1 MALRRKDLL
10 YGAHGA
16 LVLAYGL
23 GRLVA
28 ARQAAGLDEAAGF
41 AASAL
46 GRSMAL
52 AAMLIGVPALAAV
65 AWLTFLE
72 RRDGIVLVLFALLV
86 LAFAKRDGTDAL
98 DFAYVLAAAAAIGL
112 RVVRRGGS

>member
-28 ARQAAGLDEAAGF
+28 ARQEAGLDEAAGF
-41 AASAL
+41 ASSAL

-52 AAMLIGVPALAAV
+52 AAMVIGMPALLAV
-65 AWLTFLE
+65 LWLTFLE
-72 RRDGIVLVLFALLV
+72 RRDGIVLVLLSLLV
-86 LAFAKRDGTDAL
+86 LAFARREGIDAFDL
-98 DFAYVLAAAAAIGL
+98 AYVSAAAAAIGL
-112 RVVRRGGS
+112 WIVRRRPT